1 MSIASIDL
9 AIMADRVR
17 ELRAD
22 ARRAHGTQDG
32 RSLYT
37 SRGRKP
43 RKSHR

>member
-1 MSIASIDL
+1 MSYATMDL

-22 ARRAHGTQDG
+22 ARRAQGAQQS

>member
-1 MSIASIDL
+1 MGISNLDL

-22 ARRAHGTQDG
+22 ARRARVAPSARAAYAG
-32 RSLYT
+32 RT
-37 SRGRKP
+37 RRA